1 MSKPVSGFSS
11 IKYSLAVAR
20 KVGFRNFFKSISSK
34 NTCKT
39 CALGMGGQLGGMT
52 NETGHF
58 PEICK
63 KSIQA
68 QLTDIQL
75 AIPDSVFRD
84 TTISELKEISPRKL
98 QQMGR
103 LNTPLYKSRE
113 DEKYSPISWDEA
125 LVKIVS
131 KLKEVSPDRTFF
143 YSSGRSSNEAGFL
156 LQLFVRVYG
165 TNNINN
171 CSYYCHQASGVGLT
185 STLGSGTATIVLEDL
200 KHADLIW
207 VIGANPSS
215 NHPRLMTELLKCRRR
230 GGKVII
236 VNPLKEPGLVR
247 FKVPSDWRSMLL
259 GNNQIATD
267 YIQPNIGGDLALF
280 KGIAKVLMEKSH
292 VDSEFIAN
300 YTHGFDVFSQDVKET
315 PWKEIVEVS
324 GIDQWQ
330 IEYLAGEY
338 SKAENVVF
346 SWAMGITHHE
356 HGVENVESI
365 VNLALL
371 RGMVGRK
378 HAGLLPLRGHS
389 NVQGV
394 GSMGVT
400 PVLKEKVFKNIEEFL
415 GIQLPKQPGLDT
427 MASMKAAFND
437 EIDFALL
444 LGGNLYSATPDA
456 AFADTALN
464 RIPFKTF
471 VTTTLN
477 QSHLYGVEGE
487 VVILPVAARDEE
499 KQATTQESMFNFVRM
514 SDGGIVR
521 LDNVRSEVEIIADIA
536 EGVLGQNG
544 VDFSSFKTHRNIRKA
559 IAHTIPGFE
568 KIGEIDET
576 KEEFKIS
583 GRTFH
588 EPQFATPDGKAHF
601 KVVPIPSLKGGDTE
615 FQLTSVRS
623 EGQFN
628 TIVYEE
634 EDTFRG
640 IDNRWVV
647 MMNADDMISL
657 GVVENDR
664 VDIHNETGIMKSVVV
679 KSFDVTIG
687 NVAAFFPEA
696 NVLIPTILDPR
707 SKTPGFKSNA
717 VKIIP
722 TPFT

>member
-215 NHPRLMTELLKCRRR
+215 NHPRLMTELLKSRRR

-315 PWKEIVEVS
+315 PWEEIVEVS
-324 GIDQWQ
+324 GIDQSQ

>member
-1 MSKPVSGFSS
+1 
-11 IKYSLAVAR
+11 
-20 KVGFRNFFKSISSK
+20 
-34 NTCKT
+34 
-39 CALGMGGQLGGMT
+39 
-52 NETGHF
+52 
-58 PEICK
+58 
-63 KSIQA
+63 
-68 QLTDIQL
+68 
-75 AIPDSVFRD
+75 
-84 TTISELKEISPRKL
+84 
-98 QQMGR
+98 
-103 LNTPLYKSRE
+103 
-113 DEKYSPISWDEA
+113 
-125 LVKIVS
+125 
-131 KLKEVSPDRTFF
+131 
-143 YSSGRSSNEAGFL
+143 
-156 LQLFVRVYG
+156 
-165 TNNINN
+165 
-171 CSYYCHQASGVGLT
+171 
-185 STLGSGTATIVLEDL
+185 
-200 KHADLIW
+200 
-207 VIGANPSS
+207 
-215 NHPRLMTELLKCRRR
+215 
-230 GGKVII
+230 
-236 VNPLKEPGLVR
+236 
-247 FKVPSDWRSMLL
+247 MLL

-280 KGIAKVLMEKSH
+280 KGIAKVLLEKSH

-427 MASMKAAFND
+427 MASMKAAFNN

-464 RIPFKTF
+464 RIPFKAF

-487 VVILPVAARDEE
+487 AVILPVAARDEE

-576 KEEFKIS
+576 KEEFQIS

-588 EPQFATPDGKAHF
+588 EPQFSTPDGKAHF

-696 NVLIPTILDPR
+696 NVLIPAILDPR

>member
-1 MSKPVSGFSS
+1 
-11 IKYSLAVAR
+11 
-20 KVGFRNFFKSISSK
+20 
-34 NTCKT
+34 
-39 CALGMGGQLGGMT
+39 
-52 NETGHF
+52 
-58 PEICK
+58 
-63 KSIQA
+63 
-68 QLTDIQL
+68 
-75 AIPDSVFRD
+75 
-84 TTISELKEISPRKL
+84 
-98 QQMGR
+98 
-103 LNTPLYKSRE
+103 
-113 DEKYSPISWDEA
+113 
-125 LVKIVS
+125 
-131 KLKEVSPDRTFF
+131 
-143 YSSGRSSNEAGFL
+143 
-156 LQLFVRVYG
+156 
-165 TNNINN
+165 
-171 CSYYCHQASGVGLT
+171 
-185 STLGSGTATIVLEDL
+185 
-200 KHADLIW
+200 
-207 VIGANPSS
+207 
-215 NHPRLMTELLKCRRR
+215 
-230 GGKVII
+230 
-236 VNPLKEPGLVR
+236 
-247 FKVPSDWRSMLL
+247 
-259 GNNQIATD
+259 
-267 YIQPNIGGDLALF
+267 
-280 KGIAKVLMEKSH
+280 
-292 VDSEFIAN
+292 
-300 YTHGFDVFSQDVKET
+300 
-315 PWKEIVEVS
+315 
-324 GIDQWQ
+324 
-330 IEYLAGEY
+330 
-338 SKAENVVF
+338 
-346 SWAMGITHHE
+346 MGITHHD

-371 RGMVGRK
+371 QGMVGRK

-394 GSMGVT
+394 GSVGVT

-464 RIPFKTF
+464 RIPFKAF

-477 QSHLYGVEGE
+477 QSHLYGVEGK

-576 KEEFKIS
+576 KEEFQIS

-588 EPQFATPDGKAHF
+588 ESQFATPDGKAHF
-601 KVVPIPSLKGGDTE
+601 KVVPIPFLKGGDTE

>member
-103 LNTPLYKSRE
+103 LNTPLYKSRK
-113 DEKYSPISWDEA
+113 DEKYSPISWNEA
-125 LVKIVS
+125 LAKIVS

-156 LQLFVRVYG
+156 LQLFVRVFG

-280 KGIAKVLMEKSH
+280 KGIAKVLLEKSH

-300 YTHGFDVFSQDVKET
+300 YTHGFDVFSKDVKET
-315 PWKEIVEVS
+315 PWEKIVEVS
-324 GIDQWQ
+324 GLDQSQ

-464 RIPFKTF
+464 RIPFKAF

-576 KEEFKIS
+576 KEEFQIS

-615 FQLTSVRS
+615 FRLTSVRS

-664 VDIHNETGIMKSVVV
+664 VDIHNETGTMKSVVV
-679 KSFDVTIG
+679 KSFDVTKG

-696 NVLIPTILDPR
+696 NVLIPAILDPR

>member
-156 LQLFVRVYG
+156 LQLFVRVFG

-280 KGIAKVLMEKSH
+280 KGIAKVLLEKSH

-315 PWKEIVEVS
+315 SWEEIVEVS

-464 RIPFKTF
+464 RIPFKAF

-657 GVVENDR
+657 GVAENDC

-696 NVLIPTILDPR
+696 NVLIPAILDPR

>member
-156 LQLFVRVYG
+156 LQLFVRVFG

-230 GGKVII
+230 GGQVII

-280 KGIAKVLMEKSH
+280 KGIAKVLLEKSH

-338 SKAENVVF
+338 SKAENIVF

-464 RIPFKTF
+464 RIPFKAF

-664 VDIHNETGIMKSVVV
+664 VDIHNETGIMERVKV
-679 KSFDVTIG
+679 KSFDIPAG
-687 NVAAFFPEA
+687 NAAAFFPEA

-707 SKTPGFKSNA
+707 SNTPGFKSNA

>member
-1 MSKPVSGFSS
+1 
-11 IKYSLAVAR
+11 
-20 KVGFRNFFKSISSK
+20 
-34 NTCKT
+34 
-39 CALGMGGQLGGMT
+39 
-52 NETGHF
+52 
-58 PEICK
+58 
-63 KSIQA
+63 
-68 QLTDIQL
+68 
-75 AIPDSVFRD
+75 
-84 TTISELKEISPRKL
+84 
-98 QQMGR
+98 
-103 LNTPLYKSRE
+103 
-113 DEKYSPISWDEA
+113 
-125 LVKIVS
+125 
-131 KLKEVSPDRTFF
+131 
-143 YSSGRSSNEAGFL
+143 
-156 LQLFVRVYG
+156 
-165 TNNINN
+165 
-171 CSYYCHQASGVGLT
+171 VGLT

-259 GNNQIATD
+259 GNNRIATD

-280 KGIAKVLMEKSH
+280 KGIAKVLLGKSH

-300 YTHGFDVFSQDVKET
+300 YTYGFNVFSQDVKET
-315 PWKEIVEVS
+315 PWEEIVEVS
-324 GIDQWQ
+324 GLDQSQ

-338 SKAENVVF
+338 HKAENVVF

-394 GSMGVT
+394 GSVGVT

-464 RIPFKTF
+464 RIPFKAF

-576 KEEFKIS
+576 KEEFQIS

-588 EPQFATPDGKAHF
+588 EPQFETPDGKAHF

-647 MMNADDMISL
+647 MMNADDMIRL
-657 GVVENDR
+657 DVAENDR
-664 VDIHNETGIMKSVVV
+664 VDIHNETGIMERVKV
-679 KSFDVTIG
+679 KSFDIPAG
-687 NVAAFFPEA
+687 NAAAFFPEA

>member
-52 NETGHF
+52 NETGHS

-113 DEKYSPISWDEA
+113 DEKYSPISWNEA
-125 LVKIVS
+125 LEKIVS
-131 KLKEVSPDRTFF
+131 KLKEVSPERTFF

-156 LQLFVRVYG
+156 LQLFVRVFG

-280 KGIAKVLMEKSH
+280 KGIAKVLLEKGY

-300 YTHGFDVFSQDVKET
+300 YTHSFDAFSQDVKET
-315 PWKEIVEVS
+315 PWEEIIEVS
-324 GIDQWQ
+324 GIDQSQ

-338 SKAENVVF
+338 YKAENVVF
-346 SWAMGITHHE
+346 SWAMGITHHD

-371 RGMVGRK
+371 QGMVGRK

-394 GSMGVT
+394 GSVGVT
-400 PVLKEKVFKNIEEFL
+400 PVLKEKVFKNIEEIL

-464 RIPFKTF
+464 RIPFKAF

-477 QSHLYGVEGE
+477 QSHVYGVEGE

-576 KEEFKIS
+576 KEEFQIS

-588 EPQFATPDGKAHF
+588 ESQFATPDGKAHF
-601 KVVPIPSLKGGDTE
+601 KVVPIPLLKGGDTE

-647 MMNADDMISL
+647 MMNAEDMISL

>member
-1 MSKPVSGFSS
+1 
-11 IKYSLAVAR
+11 
-20 KVGFRNFFKSISSK
+20 
-34 NTCKT
+34 
-39 CALGMGGQLGGMT
+39 
-52 NETGHF
+52 
-58 PEICK
+58 
-63 KSIQA
+63 
-68 QLTDIQL
+68 
-75 AIPDSVFRD
+75 
-84 TTISELKEISPRKL
+84 
-98 QQMGR
+98 
-103 LNTPLYKSRE
+103 
-113 DEKYSPISWDEA
+113 
-125 LVKIVS
+125 
-131 KLKEVSPDRTFF
+131 
-143 YSSGRSSNEAGFL
+143 
-156 LQLFVRVYG
+156 
-165 TNNINN
+165 
-171 CSYYCHQASGVGLT
+171 
-185 STLGSGTATIVLEDL
+185 
-200 KHADLIW
+200 
-207 VIGANPSS
+207 
-215 NHPRLMTELLKCRRR
+215 
-230 GGKVII
+230 
-236 VNPLKEPGLVR
+236 
-247 FKVPSDWRSMLL
+247 MLL

-280 KGIAKVLMEKSH
+280 KGIAKVLLEKGH

-300 YTHGFDVFSQDVKET
+300 YTHSFDVFSQDVKET
-315 PWKEIVEVS
+315 PWEEIIEVS
-324 GIDQWQ
+324 GIDQSQ

-338 SKAENVVF
+338 HKAENVVF

-378 HAGLLPLRGHS
+378 HTGLLPLRGHS

-427 MASMKAAFND
+427 MASMKAAFNN
-437 EIDFALL
+437 EINFALL

-464 RIPFKTF
+464 RIPFKAF

-576 KEEFKIS
+576 KEEFQIS

-588 EPQFATPDGKAHF
+588 ESQFATPDGKAHF

-722 TPFT
+722 TPFS